1 VNPNKTR
8 QQLKNIDLDNEHQFP
23 LFTHKLIIKR
33 FRNIS
38 RLDLNFIHPL
48 TVLTGTN
55 KIGKTSILA
64 MLACSHFEFQMR
76 DIGTGEFNRCT
87 WGRLVKFTKHDKQAS
102 DWEYNIK
109 YKIGKHAEEKEG
121 KRTAITKK
129 WSGIAKKES
138 QIRNRKVIYI
148 DVDRITPARACS
160 NVLFINTQASGAIT
174 QLDPRVVE
182 YFEYVFETS
191 FELAH
196 IARHHNKASY
206 KLNNVF
212 TSFNSASGEDVLLA
226 ILLDSVQAEKK
237 SLVLI
242 DELELGLHPKIQR
255 RLVDVLMDIALK
267 DQKQFIVTTHSPT
280 LLASFDHESRIFIEK
295 KENNDSRSIQRIS
308 VNAAFSKMDSQ
319 IFPLLNLFYEDPV
332 SLRIINKALESLQNK
347 GYRDIHRHINVV
359 LSGSDKQVKE
369 NYDVFKRTWG
379 LSKINIGYAAVFDGD
394 KRDVYSA
401 IIGTDDRISFLFSG
415 DPPEKFLLRNYLN
428 KYPNANLQYHL
439 DHSPA
444 HILFSRC
451 VEASISITENEV
463 FNQLYKEMLNNDDFN
478 NWLVEFE
485 QFLLEACNYFSQKL

>member
-1 VNPNKTR
+1 
-8 QQLKNIDLDNEHQFP
+8 
-23 LFTHKLIIKR
+23 
-33 FRNIS
+33 
-38 RLDLNFIHPL
+38 
-48 TVLTGTN
+48 
-55 KIGKTSILA
+55 

-206 KLNNVF
+206 KLNNTF

-226 ILLDSVQAEKK
+226 VLLDAVQTEKK

-255 RLVDVLMDIALK
+255 RLVDVLMDIAMK

-280 LLASFDHESRIFIEK
+280 LLSSFDHESRIFIEK
-295 KENNDSRSIQRIS
+295 MENGHYRSIPGIS

-319 IFPLLNLFYEDPV
+319 IFPLLNLFCEDKESV
-332 SLRIINKALESLQNK
+332 RIINKALESLNNK
-347 GYRDIHRHINVV
+347 GRREAHRHINVIP
-359 LSGSDKQVKE
+359 SGTAAQVME
-369 NYDVFKRTWG
+369 NYNVFKRTWG
-379 LSKINIGYAAVFDGD
+379 FSRINIGFAAVFDGD
-394 KRDVYSA
+394 QRNGYSA
-401 IIGTDDRISFLFSG
+401 MIGTDDRIDFLFSS
-415 DPPEKFLLRNYLN
+415 DAPEKFLLRNYLN
-428 KYPNANLQYHL
+428 KHANTTLQYHL
-439 DHSPA
+439 DNSPP
-444 HILFSRC
+444 HLLFSKC
-451 VEASISITENEV
+451 VEASIATTEEEV
-463 FNQLYKEMLNNDDFN
+463 FNKLYSEILLNDDFKS
-478 NWLVEFE
+478 WLIAFE
-485 QFLLEACNYFSQKL
+485 AFLLDACNYFSQK